1 MARTMH
7 APTADD
13 RSTLHIHD
21 RHTELGLSA
30 EDLLGMYR
38 DILLARLLDQKIWAL
53 NRMGKAPF
61 VVSSQGHEGCQ
72 VGSARALRKGHDL
85 VLPYYRDT
93 GVLLALGMSAE
104 EVLLGVFARA
114 ADPCSGGR
122 QMPNHWGSSELGV
135 ISGSSPIAT
144 QLPHAAGLAY
154 AAKLRREDRV
164 AVSYFGEGATSK
176 GDFHEA
182 LNFAGIHSLPCVFIC
197 ENNGYAISVP
207 MTQESAVDDVADR
220 AHAYGFGGVICDGN
234 DPLDVYAATHQALR
248 RARAGDGPT
257 LIECKTYRFRAHTS
271 DDDDRTYRTPEEV
284 EAWRKKDPLRQFR
297 QYLIEQRLLPEADEV
312 AIQAELEEEVGE
324 AARRAEAMP
333 FPSPETAVRRVFA
346 RPVRPTPGTPE
357 GVEAD
362 PVAEV
367 AVEVPLDD
375 AGPTTERNVVDT
387 IRQAQH
393 DLMAAD
399 ERVLVLGE
407 DVGPR
412 GGVFRATDGLAA
424 AFGRGRVLDT
434 PLAESSI
441 VGIGIGL
448 ALAGMRP
455 ICEIQFADFIHSA
468 YDQIASEAARLHYR
482 SDGDFAVPLV
492 IRAPWG
498 GGVHGAL
505 YHSQSIEATYAHV
518 PGLKVVAPSTPADVA
533 GLLREAVA
541 DPDPVL
547 FLEHKRSYRLV
558 KGPVPD
564 DPTWRVPIGVAA
576 IARPGTDATVVT
588 YGMHRHLAVEAA
600 DRLAADGVGS
610 VEVVD
615 LRTISPLDVDTVL
628 ASVARTGRCLVVHED
643 NVSFGVGA
651 EVAALVAEHAFFD
664 LDAPV
669 RRLATADVPAFPFA
683 PPLEEALTIDG
694 ARIAATLTDLLA
706 V

>member
-1 MARTMH
+1 MARTLH

-13 RSTLHIHD
+13 LSTLHIHD
-21 RHTELGLSA
+21 RHTALGLTA

-38 DILLARLLDQKIWAL
+38 HILLARLLDQKIWSL

-72 VGSARALRKGHDL
+72 VGSTWALRAGHDV

-93 GVLLALGMSAE
+93 GVMLALGMTAE
-104 EVLLGVFARA
+104 EVLLGVFARE

-122 QMPNHWGSSELGV
+122 QMPNHWGSARLGV

-154 AAKLRREDRV
+154 AAKLRREDKV

-220 AHAYGFGGVICDGN
+220 AHSYGFGGVICDGN

-271 DDDDRTYRTPEEV
+271 DDDDRTYRTAEEV

-312 AIQAELEEEVGE
+312 AIESELKAEVDE
-324 AARRAEAMP
+324 AAKRAEAQP
-333 FPSPETAVRRVFA
+333 FPSPSSATTKVFA
-346 RPVRPTPGTPE
+346 RPIG
-357 GVEAD
+357 AD
-362 PVAEV
+362 TGPVAET
-367 AVEVPLDD
+367 PIDD
-375 AGPTTERNVVDT
+375 AGPTTERNVIDT
-387 IRQAQH
+387 IRQTQH
-393 DLMAAD
+393 DLMAGD
-399 ERVLVLGE
+399 PSVLVLGE

-424 AFGRGRVLDT
+424 EFGRDRVLDT

-448 ALAGMRP
+448 ALAGLRP

-482 SDGDFAVPLV
+482 SNGDFPVPLV

-547 FLEHKRSYRLV
+547 FLEHKKSYRLI
-558 KGPVPD
+558 KGLVPD
-564 DPTWRVPIGVAA
+564 DPAWRVPIGVAS

-588 YGMHRHLAVEAA
+588 YGMHRHLAVAAA
-600 DRLAADGVGS
+600 DQLSSDGVGE

-615 LRTISPLDVDTVL
+615 LRTISPLDAATVL

-643 NVSFGVGA
+643 NISFGVGA
-651 EVAALVAEHAFFD
+651 EVAALVAEHAFYD

-683 PPLEEALTIDG
+683 PPLEDALTID
-694 ARIAATLTDLLA
+694 AVRIAEELRSLLA